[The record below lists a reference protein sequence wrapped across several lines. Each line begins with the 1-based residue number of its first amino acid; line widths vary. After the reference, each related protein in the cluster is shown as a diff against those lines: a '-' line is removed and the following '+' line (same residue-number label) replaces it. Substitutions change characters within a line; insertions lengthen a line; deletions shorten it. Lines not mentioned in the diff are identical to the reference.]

1 MTLNRKSIRVLEKR
15 LKKARPKLI
24 TKAKNVYDPLTAT
37 CQCEI
42 HSEVQKNGIE
52 LGRVV
57 QEGFDP
63 DYISGIGNLLRVRI
77 IEQCIEENIFEY
89 DFLAGFTEHKR
100 RWGSTERFGA
110 DMFIWNN
117 KLKNAIFSLYRFWP
131 SGRFLKLVH

>member
-1 MTLNRKSIRVLEKR
+1 MTLNRKSIRALEKR

-24 TKAKNVYDPLTAT
+24 AKAKNVYDPLTAT

-63 DYISGIGNLLRVRI
+63 HNSPLGPVYWRVVERDGRSFYLSVYETTPLD
-77 IEQCIEENIFEY
+77 IER
-89 DFLAGFTEHKR
+89 A
-100 RWGSTERFGA
+100 FGA
-110 DMFIWNN
+110 AA
-117 KLKNAIFSLYRFWP
+117 LKKVISEGLD
-131 SGRFLKLVH
+131 LVACVETELPPDGPGEGQLGEGHTHGK